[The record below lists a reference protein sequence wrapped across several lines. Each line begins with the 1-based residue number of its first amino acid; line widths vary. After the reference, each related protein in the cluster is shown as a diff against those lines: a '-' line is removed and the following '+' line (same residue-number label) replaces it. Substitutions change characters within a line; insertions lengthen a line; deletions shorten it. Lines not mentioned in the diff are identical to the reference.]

1 MSSSNG
7 GRIILSQ
14 TARKRRPSS
23 PLGSHIPSLSEF
35 LHQQKVKSQYRQF
48 LRAIRQRFPEKEDR
62 NDAYNEVQSRYRQ
75 FQNET
80 DPLIIRMAFQ
90 EGQRQVASLLPTS
103 LSPLT
108 LIENA
113 NNNGNHDNNN
123 DDDDDKN
130 SSDSWMNTKD
140 SEDPRGRIGLQ
151 WPWEQTKNP

>member
-7 GRIILSQ
+7 GRLILSQ

-62 NDAYNEVQSRYRQ
+62 NDANHEVQSRYRQ

-108 LIENA
+108 MLK
-113 NNNGNHDNNN
+113 NNNNDNNN
-123 DDDDDKN
+123 DDDDDNDKN

-151 WPWEQTKNP
+151 WPWEQTKNS